1 MMDLKE
7 LEKTYE
13 FNVYA
18 KRDLV
23 LVRGKGAKVWDSD
36 GKEYIDC
43 VAGHGIANV
52 GHCNEQVVAAIA
64 QQARQLLSCSVTI
77 YNDTRARFLEKLLS
91 ITPRNLKRAFLCNS
105 GT

>member
-1 MMDLKE
+1 MTDFKE

-13 FNVYA
+13 FDVYA

-23 LVRGKGAKVWDSD
+23 LVRGKGAKVWDSG

-43 VAGHGIANV
+43 IAGHGIANV
-52 GHCNEQVVAAIA
+52 GHCNEQVVAAIEK
-64 QQARQLLSCSVTI
+64 QARQLLSCSAAI

-91 ITPRNLKRAFLCNS
+91 ITPKNLKRALSFS
-105 GT
+105 A